1 MKKIGISLLIILMSL
16 CMFTACNLFGEEEEE
31 TGSAGQ
37 GKTIEESVED
47 KIEEGQMED
56 EDEAF
61 ELKTKKVDDSFFV
74 GHWVAEGEKAEYMY
88 GNVDIIIREDGTWDG
103 NITEEEIH
111 GKWTREGDGIRLTS
125 DVIPFN
131 MVYSTNNNVILQ
143 ETDDAV
149 RVVLTKK

>member
-1 MKKIGISLLIILMSL
+1 MSSWEERNASSDNDSNQKSFQTSTVTL
-16 CMFTACNLFGEEEEE
+16 NNVNPNQNEENNNLSKDDPE
-31 TGSAGQ
+31 
-37 GKTIEESVED
+37 
-47 KIEEGQMED
+47 
-56 EDEAF
+56 F